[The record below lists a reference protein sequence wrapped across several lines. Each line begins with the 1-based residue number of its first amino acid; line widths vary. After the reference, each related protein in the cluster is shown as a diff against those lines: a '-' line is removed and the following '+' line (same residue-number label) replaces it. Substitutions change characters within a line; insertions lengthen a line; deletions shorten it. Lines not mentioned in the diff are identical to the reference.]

1 MSIKPDDRYQLYV
14 TVETQYIASQ
24 SNSDEGKFVFAYTI
38 TITNN
43 GTQAAQLLSRH
54 WIITDANDEVHEVRG
69 EGVVGEQPMIGPD
82 SSFTYTSGTLLATEV
97 GHMQGSYQML
107 GEDGHLFDVK
117 IPAFCLAP
125 PHTLH

>member
-1 MSIKPDDRYQLYV
+1 MNTGQDHLYQLHV
-14 TVETQYIASQ
+14 TVETQYVAAQ
-24 SNSDEGKFVFAYTI
+24 STPDEGKFVFAYTI

-43 GTQAAQLLSRH
+43 GNQAVQLLSRH
-54 WIITDANDEVHEVRG
+54 WIITDANNEVHEVQG
-69 EGVVGEQPMIGPD
+69 EGVVGEQPTIGPD
-82 SSFTYTSGTLLATEV
+82 SSFSYTSGTLLATDV

-107 GEDGHLFDVK
+107 GEDGHLFDIE

>member
-1 MSIKPDDRYQLYV
+1 MSIEQDHRYQLHV
-14 TVETQYIASQ
+14 TVKTQYIAAQ
-24 SNSDEGKFVFAYTI
+24 SNPDENKFVFAYTI

-43 GTQAAQLLSRH
+43 GSQAAQLLSRH
-54 WIITDANDEVHEVRG
+54 WIITDANNEIYEVQG
-69 EGVVGEQPMIGPD
+69 EGVVGEQPSIGPD
-82 SSFTYTSGTLLATEV
+82 SSFTYTSGTLLATDV

-107 GEDGHLFDVK
+107 SEDGHLFDVE

>member
-1 MSIKPDDRYQLYV
+1 MSIEQDHRYQLHV

-24 SNSDEGKFVFAYTI
+24 SSPDDNKFVFAYTI

-54 WIITDANDEVHEVRG
+54 WIITDADDEVHEVRG

-97 GHMQGSYQML
+97 GHMQGGYQML
-107 GEDGHLFDVK
+107 GEDGHLFVVE

>member
-1 MSIKPDDRYQLYV
+1 MSIEQDHRYQLHV

-24 SNSDEGKFVFAYTI
+24 SSPDENKFVFAYTV
-38 TITNN
+38 TITND

-54 WIITDANDEVHEVRG
+54 WIITDANNEVHEVRG
-69 EGVVGEQPMIGPD
+69 EGVIGEQPMIGPD

-107 GEDGHLFDVK
+107 SEDGHLFDVI
-117 IPAFCLAP
+117 IPAFSLAP